1 MENGYLAAIEME
13 NLTPDIEQPVNRD
26 VVKRKR
32 RRIVIWSVIGIAV
45 LTLITGNYGFY
56 QIYKINREKRELEQE
71 IARLKLEQEE
81 LIRDRERLK
90 NDLIYIEKVAREK
103 YSMVREGEQVY
114 QVIPKK
120 EEKKE

>member
-1 MENGYLAAIEME
+1 ME

>member
-1 MENGYLAAIEME
+1 MSTDRIDPAVPAPADKES
-13 NLTPDIEQPVNRD
+13 
-26 VVKRKR
+26 VKKKR
-32 RRIVIWSVIGIAV
+32 RRVVMWTVIGLAA

-56 QIYKINREKRELEQE
+56 QIYKINREKRELEAE
-71 IARLKLEQEE
+71 IARLKQEQEE

-90 NDLIYIEKVAREK
+90 NDLIYIEKIAREK

>member
-1 MENGYLAAIEME
+1 MEPLNPEIEEPVHKDAI
-13 NLTPDIEQPVNRD
+13 
-26 VVKRKR
+26 KKKR
-32 RRIVIWSVIGIAV
+32 RRVVMWTVIALAA

-103 YSMVREGEQVY
+103 YSMVREGEHVY